1 MQVHASSAKRRRF
14 SNSEKRRILSA
25 ADACQ
30 QPGDIGALMRREG
43 IYSSHLCNW
52 RKQRDAGLLGGN
64 NAAARGPKADP
75 VRAQRLVLEALQRD
89 NARLQRKFDQAM
101 LLIDVQ
107 KKVSMLIGLAL
118 PQSSATT

>member
-1 MQVHASSAKRRRF
+1 MQVHASVAKRRRF
-14 SNSEKRRILSA
+14 SNPEKRRILSA

-43 IYSSHLCNW
+43 IYSSHLSNW

-64 NAAARGPKADP
+64 NAPARGPKADP
-75 VRAQRLVLEALQRD
+75 VRAHRLVVEALQRD

-101 LLIDVQ
+101 LLIDFQ